1 MSFPG
6 NRKQGGKTEPAERLS
21 AFGKG
26 IDLLS
31 RREQSARELKG
42 KLARKG
48 YEKQETEEALEQLQR
63 SDYQN
68 DERFAD
74 VLARSRAFQGH
85 GPRRIFAELKS
96 HGIVDAFIASAIA
109 AVDIDW
115 VDSALR
121 QYRRRYGST
130 RPATAA
136 ESAKRSAFLLR
147 RGFDGATVRAVTRAP
162 LDVVDDEPFE

>member
-6 NRKQGGKTEPAERLS
+6 KRKQGANKEPAERLS
-21 AFGKG
+21 AVGKG

-63 SDYQN
+63 SSYQS
-68 DERFAD
+68 DERFAQ
-74 VLARSRAFQGH
+74 VLARSRASQGH

-96 HGIVDAFIASAIA
+96 HGIADALISSAID

-115 VDSALR
+115 IDSALR

-130 RPATAA
+130 RAATPA

-162 LDVVDDEPFE
+162 LDNVDDEPFE